1 MRARLATLKRLVN
14 LYGVVEEMHSVEL
27 QRTTAA
33 VREADQ
39 AIGVQHEVARL
50 ARFHG
55 RDALTAGDRMGWTM
69 AETLRETAGR
79 KRRRLDEIR
88 LEREG
93 LSDAAREQYVASRL
107 KNEQMKRVVDR
118 VAERIEMEE
127 ERRTQAVSDDRF
139 LARRRW
145 KDARDERR
153 ADAQMKVS

>member
-1 MRARLATLKRLVN
+1 MRERLATLKRLVN

-39 AIGVQHEVARL
+39 AIGVQREVARS
-50 ARFHG
+50 ARFDG
-55 RDALTAGDRMGWTM
+55 RDALTVGDRMGWTM
-69 AETLRETAGR
+69 AETLRESAGR
-79 KRRRLDEIR
+79 KRRWLDEIR

-93 LSDAAREQYVASRL
+93 LSDAAKEQYVASRL

-118 VAERIEMEE
+118 VAERMEREE
-127 ERRTQAVSDDRF
+127 ERRMQAVSDDRF

-145 KDARDERR
+145 TDTRDERR
-153 ADAQMKVS
+153 ADGQIKAS